1 MHMLNSELQTL
12 ITSSSLVD
20 FEQEIIAGALGRLDE
35 TFQETLA
42 TLCTEHIWLIPYLYI
57 NYAQKRYAL
66 EKGDTDLV
74 RMVADRQLQ
83 PLEGL
88 I

>member
-42 TLCTEHIWLIPYLYI
+42 TLCTGHIWLIPYLYI

-66 EKGDTDLV
+66 KRAIQILCAWWQIV
-74 RMVADRQLQ
+74 NFSHLKV
-83 PLEGL
+83 
-88 I
+88 